1 MAFNFNWL
9 SNEKS
14 RMNEEPPNYAEA
26 TASTNPSPSPS
37 PLTTQT
43 GNPSTT
49 NNASAV
55 ADARA
60 PLKGH
65 DTKYAM
71 LSIAGSD
78 RIRLLRFPEPM
89 TALVSEIVQGL
100 WPKGIQ
106 KVQKFDE
113 SLELKLKG
121 NPFAY
126 GVDEE
131 KVAIRITLMGI
142 LNAFSKE
149 GWVVPRSGGRIGR
162 LGNYGN
168 YGQKDSL
175 IFQHAEPR
183 AYSWLSISFDSA
195 DLLHLINAP
204 TELASALIFFF
215 GERIE
220 RCNKDFVSGNFELKF
235 TGSPWNKSSGKGSV
249 QSRILILDLMQCL
262 EEQGYTMATSLDID
276 NGSGG
281 NTYQSYGELWFWYR

>member
-1 MAFNFNWL
+1 MAFNWF

-26 TASTNPSPSPS
+26 TAASAHPSPSITSTPS
-37 PLTTQT
+37 NAT
-43 GNPSTT
+43 ST
-49 NNASAV
+49 SL

-60 PLKGH
+60 PLKGS

-89 TALVSEIVQGL
+89 TALLSEIVQGL

-113 SLELKLKG
+113 SLELKLRG

-126 GVDEE
+126 GQDEE

-149 GWVVPRSGGRIGR
+149 GWVVPPSGGRIGR
-162 LGNYGN
+162 LGNYGS
-168 YGQKDSL
+168 YGQKGEQPSFFLFFTFD
-175 IFQHAEPR
+175 IE
-183 AYSWLSISFDSA
+183 YSGWA
-195 DLLHLINAP
+195 K
-204 TELASALIFFF
+204 
-215 GERIE
+215 
-220 RCNKDFVSGNFELKF
+220 C
-235 TGSPWNKSSGKGSV
+235 
-249 QSRILILDLMQCL
+249 
-262 EEQGYTMATSLDID
+262 
-276 NGSGG
+276 
-281 NTYQSYGELWFWYR
+281 